1 MPVVSV
7 PRLGV
12 HLSNHGPAAP
22 CLELARLAES
32 EGLDS
37 VWLSEDL
44 YFRGAIPIAG
54 AVAAITST
62 IDIGFGVLTPYSR
75 HVSLVAMEF
84 ASLLDIAGP
93 RVIAGIGAG
102 VAVRTRAMAMDYAS
116 PLTTVKEFVDVFRRL
131 MAGEAV
137 TVQGVIQSAS
147 DLRLSFTDL
156 PGVPPVYVA
165 AVGPKAL
172 EQAGRISDGVV
183 LSLMSSRSYIS
194 WAFERIQAGATAA
207 GRGAAVPIV
216 VYMPL
221 AVAKRAEDA
230 VASLKPYIAYY
241 IKRWAPIESLQ
252 LLFTEWGPLSRDE
265 LVAMAKALEA
275 GQSPAEVITD
285 DLIRSYCIAG
295 DLADCLEQVK
305 ELAAAGVTD
314 IVVDPS
320 GDLAAKRDSIHT
332 LAALRRAL
340 HDTAR

>member
-44 YFRGAIPIAG
+44 YFRGAVPIAG
-54 AVAAITST
+54 AVAAVTSV

-75 HVSLVAMEF
+75 HVSLMAMEF
-84 ASLLDIAGP
+84 AALLDIAGP

-102 VAVRTRAMAMDYAS
+102 VAARTRSMAIEYAS
-116 PLTTVKEFVDVFRRL
+116 PLATVKEYVDVFRRL

-137 TVQGVIQSAS
+137 TIQGVMQSAT

-156 PGVPPVYVA
+156 PGIPPVYVA

-183 LSLMSSRSYIS
+183 LSLMSSRSYIT

-207 GRGAAVPIV
+207 GRGAALPIV

-221 AVAKRAEDA
+221 AVAERAEDA

-265 LVAMAKALEA
+265 LLEMAKALEA
-275 GQSPAEVITD
+275 GRSPAEVIPD

-295 DLADCLEQVK
+295 DLEGCQRQV
-305 ELAAAGVTD
+305 ESLAASGVTD
-314 IVVDPS
+314 IIIDPS
-320 GDLAAKRDSIHT
+320 GDLATKRGTIQAV
-332 LAALRRAL
+332 AALRRAL
-340 HDTAR
+340 HEKSE